1 MTTTRTLTV
10 VGLPEQVANVIRN
23 HRAAGTLIAMTVPRP
38 VSATDPRVRVGI
50 RLAQPLP
57 SMQVDSIDQY
67 IADRHRTRNHTRRQV
82 ALVVALTAAAVAV
95 IAVGAWLVAQVVAF
109 VAAHAAVIV
118 GAIVLAAITAGL
130 LLTATT
136 SGKRHCPGC

>member
-1 MTTTRTLTV
+1 MTHIRTLTV

-38 VSATDPRVRVGI
+38 VSATDPRIRVAI
-50 RLAQPLP
+50 RLATPLP
-57 SMQVDSIDQY
+57 AI
-67 IADRHRTRNHTRRQV
+67 RTRPATTVTRRV
-82 ALVVALTAAAVAV
+82 PRGLGLAAAITAAALVV

-109 VAAHAAVIV
+109 ITAHAAVIV
-118 GAIVLAAITAGL
+118 GAIVLAAIAAGL
-130 LLTATT
+130 LITATA

>member
-1 MTTTRTLTV
+1 MTHIRTLTV

-57 SMQVDSIDQY
+57 SVQVDSIGQY
-67 IADRHRTRNHTRRQV
+67 IADRHRTRNHTRRV

-95 IAVGAWLVAQVVAF
+95 IAAGAWIVAQVVAF
-109 VAAHAAVIV
+109 ITAHAALIV
-118 GAIVLAAITAGL
+118 GAIVLAAIAAGL
-130 LLTATT
+130 LITATT